1 MAVSKRG
8 RVYHYEFELNGR
20 RYRGSTKRRN
30 KQAAQT
36 VESIIRTRLLDTTQG
51 VPRPSDIPTFAEMA
65 DQFLAWAKTN
75 LAAATV
81 KLHCVNI
88 AKLKKFYKGKLLTGI
103 DRKSV
108 EEFKVWRAGQKREN
122 GEGKV
127 SGATV
132 NRSLT
137 TLKRIFNY
145 ADAMELNV
153 RNPVRHVP
161 FFKEAGRVRALTFEE
176 VDKYLAAAKG
186 DLKDFAVLAL
196 ETGARPMELLA
207 LHTKDVRLAEDYVSL
222 PGTKNKKARRDVP
235 LSKDAKEVLE
245 RRIAASS
252 SGYIFPV
259 RRPKTKN
266 KEVDHISSL
275 KGAHEK
281 VIKDHFPDDPF
292 TAYTFRHTYGTR
304 HAQAGTELPVLAE
317 LMGHAEIQTTM
328 IYVHASKKM
337 KIEATE
343 KLQAYVEAAKKAKE
357 LQKEEA
363 QSCKPVEDEWGVPIK
378 DENGGFVYESEARYP
393 QNPPQS
399 LISRN
404 SGKEVSGS

>member
-1 MAVSKRG
+1 MAVSKRR

-75 LAAATV
+75 LAPATV
-81 KLHCVNI
+81 KLHRVNI
-88 AKLKKFYKGKLLTGI
+88 AKLKKFYKGKLLTEI
-103 DRKSV
+103 DQKSV

-132 NRSLT
+132 NRNLT

-153 RNPVRHVP
+153 RNPVRPVP

-186 DLKDFAVLAL
+186 DLKDFAVLAV

-207 LHTKDVRLAEDYVSL
+207 LHKKDVHLAEGYVSL
-222 PGTKNKKARRDVP
+222 PGTKTRKAHRDVP

-252 SGYIFPV
+252 NGYIFPV

-275 KGAHEK
+275 KGAHER
-281 VIKDHFPDDPF
+281 VIKDCFPDDPF

-343 KLQAYVEAAKKAKE
+343 KLQAYVEAAKKAKK
-357 LQKEEA
+357 LQEEQEA
-363 QSCKPVEDEWGVPIK
+363 ESCKPMEDEWGVPI
-378 DENGGFVYESEARYP
+378 YESDASSP
-393 QNPPQS
+393 QNPPQDEEIEN
-399 LISRN
+399 LPF
-404 SGKEVSGS
+404 